1 MSSTFA
7 ARPSRGRLALAC
19 AAAFAWPAAHAA
31 STDEAARA
39 GTDRPASAGA
49 VAPAAPAGDTLTAVS
64 VTAQRQPV
72 DPDTPAVV
80 TSITREQ
87 IESHTNVT
95 TEDALKYAPNLM
107 VRKRYIGDRNSVFAG
122 RDFNELQSARGL
134 VYADGVLLSNLLGSS
149 YAYPPRWSLIPPD
162 DIARVDVLYGP
173 FSALYPGNSIGSTVL
188 LTTRRPEKLEA
199 SLSTQFFTQR
209 YHDGYGFADSF
220 GGNHQTARIANRV
233 GRFWFAL
240 SLDRLEN
247 NGQPMQ
253 YASPNSAYN
262 PKLGAAVPVTG
273 AATDIG
279 PNGKPRTIVGAQTIE
294 RTEQLNET
302 VRMGYAFTDRVE
314 ATLTLGHWENHY
326 RQHGETFLRDAAGN
340 PVYGGNV
347 SIGGQ
352 NMTVAPNAFAPQRGD
367 QENWLYALGLN
378 GRLDS
383 GWRLSGVVSAY
394 DVSRDVLRA
403 A

>member
-1 MSSTFA
+1 MFSPFA

-31 STDEAARA
+31 STDAARSA
-39 GTDRPASAGA
+39 TTRGGVERAADAAAPASA
-49 VAPAAPAGDTLTAVS
+49 VAIAPPAPVAGETLSAVS

-122 RDFNELQSARGL
+122 RDFNELQSARGNRLRRRRAAVEPARLKLRVSAAL
-134 VYADGVLLSNLLGSS
+134 VADSAGR
-149 YAYPPRWSLIPPD
+149 YR
-162 DIARVDVLYGP
+162 ARRRALWP
-173 FSALYPGNSIGSTVL
+173 LFSAVSGQLDRLDRAAHDAPPG
-188 LTTRRPEKLEA
+188 KLEA

-253 YASPNSAYN
+253 YASPIRHTTRSSA
-262 PKLGAAVPVTG
+262 PPC
-273 AATDIG
+273 
-279 PNGKPRTIVGAQTIE
+279 P
-294 RTEQLNET
+294 
-302 VRMGYAFTDRVE
+302 
-314 ATLTLGHWENHY
+314 
-326 RQHGETFLRDAAGN
+326 
-340 PVYGGNV
+340 
-347 SIGGQ
+347 
-352 NMTVAPNAFAPQRGD
+352 
-367 QENWLYALGLN
+367 
-378 GRLDS
+378 
-383 GWRLSGVVSAY
+383 
-394 DVSRDVLRA
+394 
-403 A
+403 